1 MSLIVCI
8 NTVVIEIQHM
18 CYYMGVGTD
27 AVLFVCFDV
36 KDSHCI
42 ECIVIVVICG
52 NVFRVYVYLR

>member
-1 MSLIVCI
+1 
-8 NTVVIEIQHM
+8 M